1 MKANEDKN
9 IEKLVNHIM
18 KDTALESP
26 SFDFT
31 SNVMSQVFAT
41 KTSGVTVY
49 KPLISKTTFI
59 AVFGF
64 IIALFIYLFING
76 EQQTSAW
83 STYLNLNG
91 LYENKLTTIFKF
103 SKTTTYAVVL
113 TTVMLLIQISFL
125 KNYFDK
131 QLEK

>member
-18 KDTALESP
+18 KDIVLESP

-31 SNVMSQVFAT
+31 SNVMSQVLLT
-41 KTSGVTVY
+41 KTSNVTVY
-49 KPLISKTTFI
+49 KPLISRTTFI

-64 IIALFIYLFING
+64 ILTLFIYLFING
-76 EQQTSAW
+76 EQQTNGW
-83 STYLNLNG
+83 PTYLNLNA
-91 LYENKLTTIFKF
+91 LYDNKLTAIFKF
-103 SKTTTYAVVL
+103 SKITTYTVVF
-113 TTVMLLIQISFL
+113 TTLMLLIQISLL